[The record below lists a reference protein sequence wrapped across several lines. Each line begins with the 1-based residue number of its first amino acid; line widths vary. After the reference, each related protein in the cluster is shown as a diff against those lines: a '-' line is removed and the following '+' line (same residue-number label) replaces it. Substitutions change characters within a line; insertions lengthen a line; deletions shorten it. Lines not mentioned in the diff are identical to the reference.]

1 MENLAS
7 VNQKIEILDR
17 KTINVS
23 GVEEEVLSSTEKE
36 VFVKIEKEILQILGE
51 GMKIVKLVPEEKSL
65 VVSGLINGIMI
76 SSRPTKKSLFGKVFK

>member
-23 GVEEEVLSSTEKE
+23 GVEEILSSTEKE

-76 SSRPTKKSLFGKVFK
+76 SSRPTKKSIFGKVFK

>member
-1 MENLAS
+1 MENSVA

-17 KTINVS
+17 KIINVS
-23 GVEEEVLSSTEKE
+23 GVEEVLSSTEKE

-51 GMKIVKLVPEEKSL
+51 GMKIVKLVPEEKIL

-76 SSRPTKKSLFGKVFK
+76 STRPNKKSLFGKVFK

>member
-1 MENLAS
+1 MENSAV

-23 GVEEEVLSSTEKE
+23 GVEEVLSSTEKE
-36 VFVKIEKEILQILGE
+36 VFVKIEKEILQLLGE
-51 GMKIVKLVPEEKSL
+51 GMKIVKLVPEEKIL

-76 SSRPTKKSLFGKVFK
+76 SSRPNRKSLFKKVFK

>member
-1 MENLAS
+1 MENSAV

-23 GVEEEVLSSTEKE
+23 GVEEVLSSTEKE

-51 GMKIVKLVPEEKSL
+51 GMKIVKLVPEEKIL

-76 SSRPTKKSLFGKVFK
+76 SSRPNKKSLFKKVFK